1 MVFSR
6 QEYWS
11 GMSFPPPGYLPEPG
25 IKASTPMAPAL
36 LADSLL
42 LDPLREAHIRVCV
55 CVCVC
60 VCMISPSIQ
69 SLSMLQQTATVIKQT
84 QSIDYNILGLYY
96 HGKGKWICLN

>member
-25 IKASTPMAPAL
+25 IEASTPMAPAL

-42 LDPLREAHIRVCV
+42 LDPLGKPIYTCVCECV

-60 VCMISPSIQ
+60 VYD
-69 SLSMLQQTATVIKQT
+69 LTFYLVIKHVAT
-84 QSIDYNILGLYY
+84 NSNCY
-96 HGKGKWICLN
+96 